1 MKRFVE
7 IGYKIFYLD
16 DKEMELLNTLSKK
29 NLLKFTPE
37 EIKVYGYEEKEVSE
51 CEQSQE

>member
-16 DKEMELLNTLSKK
+16 DKEMELLKALSKN

-37 EIKVYGYEEKEVSE
+37 EIKVYGYEEKEASK
-51 CEQSQE
+51 CE

>member
-7 IGYKIFYLD
+7 IGYKVFYLD
-16 DKEMELLNTLSKK
+16 DKEMELLNLLNKN

-37 EIKVYGYEEKEVSE
+37 EIKVYGYEEREVNE
-51 CEQSQE
+51 CE

>member
-16 DKEMELLNTLSKK
+16 DKEMGLLNALSKN
-29 NLLKFTPE
+29 NLLKFTPK
-37 EIKVYGYEEKEVSE
+37 EIEVYGYEEKEVSE
-51 CEQSQE
+51 CE

>member
-7 IGYKIFYLD
+7 IGYKIFYVD

-37 EIKVYGYEEKEVSE
+37 EIKVYGYEEKEVNE
-51 CEQSQE
+51 CE